1 MSCIIAHRRIILV
14 NHYPLSHLHQACI
27 ALKSSKNVQ
36 FLIYKSFTT
45 KVILSFRQ
53 QDQLRSS
60 MEGGVSRINI
70 PKEQL
75 FADQKGRLTALGDRV

>member
-14 NHYPLSHLHQACI
+14 NHHRLFHLHQAYI
-27 ALKSSKNVQ
+27 TLKCSKNVQ

-45 KVILSFRQ
+45 KVTLSFQQ

-75 FADQKGRLTALGDRV
+75 FADQKGRLTAPGDRV